1 MSNFFR
7 KILAFLFDFSKIRFV
22 FFFFFQ
28 MSKKLFVGNL
38 SWGTSD
44 EDLRQAFAPYGDIED
59 AVVLKD
65 RDTGRSRGFGFVTFV
80 NDADAEAA
88 VSAMNEADLGG
99 RNIVVNEARPPEARS
114 QGGGNGGGF
123 RPRRY

>member
-1 MSNFFR
+1 
-7 KILAFLFDFSKIRFV
+7 
-22 FFFFFQ
+22 

-44 EDLRQAFAPYGDIED
+44 EDLRKAFAPYGDIED

-80 NDADAEAA
+80 NDSDAESA
-88 VSAMNEADLGG
+88 VSSMNEADIGG
-99 RNIVVNEARPPEARS
+99 RNIVVNEARPPESRP

>member
-1 MSNFFR
+1 
-7 KILAFLFDFSKIRFV
+7 
-22 FFFFFQ
+22 

-80 NDADAEAA
+80 NDSDAEAA
-88 VSAMNEADLGG
+88 VSAMNEADIGG

-114 QGGGNGGGF
+114 QGGGNGGGGF